1 MEYDVIKTNLL
12 AIAAAGLLI
21 LFTGIFLYLLRDH
34 ITKNTRFFMPIPALG
49 VAAYIFAFN
58 MFRHYNG
65 KMPRTTAMALREIA
79 LSTAVAGIVFSVFV
93 TLLVLIIGIIN
104 K

>member
-21 LFTGIFLYLLRDH
+21 LLTGICFYMIRAQ
-34 ITKNTRFFMPIPALG
+34 ISQNTRFFMPIPPLG

-58 MFRHYNG
+58 MFQYYNG
-65 KMPRTTAMALREIA
+65 KLPQTSWLALREIL
-79 LSTAVAGIVFSVFV
+79 LSTAVAAVVFSIFV
-93 TLLVLIIGIIN
+93 TLLVLIIGMSN
-104 K
+104 R

>member
-21 LFTGIFLYLLRDH
+21 LLTGLFLYLIRDH
-34 ITKNTRFFMPIPALG
+34 ISENTRYFMPIPPLG

-65 KMPRTTAMALREIA
+65 KMPPTAAMAAREIA
-79 LSTAVAGIVFSVFV
+79 LSTAVAAIVFGIFV
-93 TLLVLIIGIIN
+93 SLLVLIIGIIN
-104 K
+104 R

>member
-12 AIAAAGLLI
+12 AIAAAGFLI
-21 LFTGIFLYLLRDH
+21 LLTGIFLYFIRDQ
-34 ITKNTRFFMPIPALG
+34 ILEKTRFFMPIPPLG

-58 MFRHYNG
+58 MFRYYNG
-65 KMPRTTAMALREIA
+65 KMPPTISMALREIA
-79 LSTAVAGIVFSVFV
+79 LSTAVAAFVFSVFV
-93 TLLVLIIGIIN
+93 ALLVLIIGVIN